1 MDKFLSSRCHVKKK
15 NWKSQFSFICINYVR
30 LTVWMF
36 FVSKVGPV
44 IGNFPK
50 QKPLC
55 WFGFCCIVMKTE
67 IINCYWVTSRRS
79 LRKRYTRQLKISGK
93 RFSKRV
99 LTIIIFFCNST
110 CFATTCEPKGFFF
123 TCIACSECWQECKG
137 NVKFPFW
144 KRTLSLWIL
153 ITRKQVLFTLNNDRW
168 QTWRRKVHLS
178 VFLIR
183 PPAWMFLAGENKQMK
198 ATSVIQDTKENIVQ
212 HVSGETVLERST
224 LNVAKKIQDFEVQWG

>member
-1 MDKFLSSRCHVKKK
+1 
-15 NWKSQFSFICINYVR
+15 
-30 LTVWMF
+30 MF
-36 FVSKVGPV
+36 R
-44 IGNFPK
+44 N
-50 QKPLC
+50 
-55 WFGFCCIVMKTE
+55 FCCIVMKTE

-79 LRKRYTRQLKISGK
+79 LRKQNTRQLKISGK

-99 LTIIIFFCNST
+99 LTIFIFFLQFNLFCNNLRT
-110 CFATTCEPKGFFF
+110 KRFLFF

-178 VFLIR
+178 VLLIR

-198 ATSVIQDTKENIVQ
+198 AASVIQDTKENIVQ

-224 LNVAKKIQDFEVQWG
+224 LNVAKKNTGFWSAMRVV